1 MKKSFVAFL
10 FALVLL
16 MLSACDLKID
26 ENAIYTTVYPVEYI
40 IKYICEDDFNVH
52 SSYPQGV
59 DIHHYEPSLRDLTK
73 IAKSKALF
81 YIGQGLEPF
90 VEKGIDS
97 TFKNKKVQLINL
109 SERVHEVMD
118 LSPLTCDGF
127 RCYAGM
133 DESHDDDHH
142 NHGYYYDP
150 HIWLSPK
157 RVKVMATI
165 IKDVLLTFK
174 PASSDVDYEANYSS
188 LIQKI
193 DELDQKLANTIATAP
208 LDLIIVDHDAYQYWT
223 ADYNLNR
230 IRMPSDTNP
239 SEVKEII
246 DIAKEK
252 GIKTILVTQNE
263 SYNPNNVTVLKQI
276 GGTASYIHAMAVL
289 TKKDREDYKDYFE
302 LMEYNINTLAAA
314 LGLNN

>member
-1 MKKSFVAFL
+1 MA
-10 FALVLL
+10 L

-40 IKYICEDDFNVH
+40 IKYICEDDFNVY

-90 VEKGIDS
+90 VESGIDS
-97 TFKNKKVQLINL
+97 TFKNKRVQLINL
-109 SERVHEVMD
+109 SERVHQAMD
-118 LSPLTCDGF
+118 LSPLTCEGI

-133 DESHDDDHH
+133 GESHDEDHH
-142 NHGYYYDP
+142 GHDYYYDP

-165 IKDVLLTFK
+165 IKDVLLTFR
-174 PASSDVDYEANYSS
+174 PEDSEVDYEANFNAF
-188 LIQKI
+188 IQQI
-193 DELDQKLANTIATAP
+193 DLLDQQLINVIENAP

-223 ADYNLNR
+223 SDYNLNR

-246 DIAKEK
+246 DLAKEK
-252 GIKTILVTQNE
+252 GIQTILVTQNE
-263 SYNPNNVTVLKQI
+263 ALNPNNATVLKQI
-276 GGTASYIHAMAVL
+276 NGSASYIHAMAVL
-289 TKKDREDYKDYFE
+289 TKKDLDNKKNYFD
-302 LMEYNINTLAAA
+302 LMEHNINTIAAA